1 MPRIP
6 QAMNIVMRLAVLA
19 GLVLGLAACG
29 IASRGGPLWSPDEH
43 NLTLEQ
49 GESTALTI
57 PAGDYLS
64 LTVVLKADTPVSDEP
79 EYNPRLMHF
88 AGFRFLP
95 PSGYEKS
102 KGQSGRFVY
111 SFVCLDAGEAKVEI
125 RHMGPDKRPTDE
137 VYASLQVT
145 ITGN

>member
-6 QAMNIVMRLAVLA
+6 HTINIAMRLAVLA
-19 GLVLGLAACG
+19 CLALSLSACG
-29 IASRGGPLWSPDEH
+29 IASRGGPLWSPDDH

-49 GESTALTI
+49 GETTAISI

-64 LTVVLKADTPVSDEP
+64 LTVILTADTPVSDEP
-79 EYNPRLMHF
+79 EYNPRFMHF

-111 SFVCLDAGEAKVEI
+111 SFVCLDAGEAVVEI
-125 RHMGPDKRPTDE
+125 RRMGPDKRPTDE
-137 VYASLQVT
+137 VYASLTVT
-145 ITGN
+145 ITE

>member
-6 QAMNIVMRLAVLA
+6 HATNIVLRLAVLA
-19 GLVLGLAACG
+19 GLVLGLSACG
-29 IASRGGPLWSPDEH
+29 IASRGGPLWTPEEH
-43 NLTLEQ
+43 NLTLDQ
-49 GESTALTI
+49 GETAALSI

-64 LTVVLKADTPVSDEP
+64 LTVVLKADTPISDDP

-95 PSGYEKS
+95 PSGHERNQ
-102 KGQSGRFVY
+102 GISGRFVY
-111 SFVCLDAGEAKVEI
+111 SFVCLDAGEAEVEI

-137 VYASLQVT
+137 VYASLTVT